1 MKLTLSHCFVNVLNQ
16 DEALAFYTGVLDL
29 EVRTDAR
36 MEHMRWLTVG
46 PPDQPDVEI
55 NLFEPVSPPVPPDD
69 VETLKALVAKGSMP
83 SVIFRTDDCR
93 AAFERVSDAG
103 AEVLQEPI
111 KQDYGVIDCAFR
123 DPSGNMVRLSQLLV
137 PAAT

>member
-1 MKLTLSHCFVNVLNQ
+1 MKLTLSHCFVYVLNQ